1 MVQVGRKDFYPYF
14 LLYSSRFRW
23 YLVGR
28 GNGYRDLMLL
38 CTFMAKGWRN
48 KGIVTIIFATIFF
61 GGCVTQKA
69 CLQKYPVQET
79 HDTLIVYR
87 DTIIEVPVLGTDTVY
102 RWSTLFDT
110 VYASSGTAHSVSYVT
125 HDTLKLIVWQNDT
138 ILRVR
143 LDSAIR
149 ELQFKD
155 TEIYTI
161 QQKCDKSK
169 VERALAWVFY
179 IIIVVAF
186 IVLIRFFTKLVK

>member
-1 MVQVGRKDFYPYF
+1 
-14 LLYSSRFRW
+14 
-23 YLVGR
+23 
-28 GNGYRDLMLL
+28 MLL
-38 CTFMAKGWRN
+38 CTFMAEGRRN
-48 KGIVTIIFATIFF
+48 KGIVTILFVTIFF
-61 GGCVTQKA
+61 GGCVTQKR
-69 CLQKYPVQET
+69 CLEKYPVQES

-87 DTIIEVPVLGTDTVY
+87 DTIIEVPVMGTDTVY

-110 VYASSGTAHSVSYVT
+110 VYASSGTAHAITYVKR
-125 HDTLKLIVWQNDT
+125 DTVKLFVWASDT
-138 ILRVR
+138 ILKVR

-155 TEIYTI
+155 IEIYTI